1 MIVNTGSGNI
11 RARCNVD
18 SKRSETCY
26 IIYINVETLNSNCMY
41 LLGINTEERR
51 WSKRF

>member
-11 RARCNVD
+11 RARRNVD

-26 IIYINVETLNSNCMY
+26 VNVETLNSKCMY